1 MVQKMQELLL
11 FQIGAM
17 QLGMDLSYVMNIQ
30 GASGIASEQAE
41 KQNRFASMAEGHNVA
56 LYNLSA
62 ILGVE
67 NSAADPENEK
77 LIVVNAQ
84 DQPVGLIVERVD
96 RVIKVANDQIEPLSP
111 IFQGP
116 SLSCFPKVLKHEG
129 KLVLLL
135 APQGMVDIIR
145 QMQKYQDLREG
156 LDSKSKDESRSEVKS
171 ADTVIAE
178 MILKSRQN
186 VMNLGMKPK
195 PHINS
200 GRTE

>member
-1 MVQKMQELLL
+1 MQELLL

-17 QLGMDLSYVMNIQ
+17 QLGMDLSYVISIQ
-30 GASGIASEQAE
+30 SAPGIASEQAE
-41 KQNRFASMAEGHNVA
+41 KQNRFASMAEGQNVS

-67 NSAADPENEK
+67 NSSADPENEK

-111 IFQGP
+111 IFQGTP
-116 SLSCFPKVLKHEG
+116 LSCFPKVLKHEG

-135 APQGMVDIIR
+135 APQGMVDILR
-145 QMQKYQDLREG
+145 QMQKYQDLREE
-156 LDSKSKDESRSEVKS
+156 LDAKNKDEGRSEVKS

-195 PHINS
+195 PHINP
-200 GRTE
+200 GRPE